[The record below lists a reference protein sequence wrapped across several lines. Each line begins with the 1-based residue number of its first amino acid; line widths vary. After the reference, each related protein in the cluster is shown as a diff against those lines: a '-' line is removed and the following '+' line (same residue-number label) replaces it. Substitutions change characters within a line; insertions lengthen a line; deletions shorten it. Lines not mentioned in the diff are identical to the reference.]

1 MLFKMC
7 ALGGGMFCP
16 VHEIGAG
23 LYGSKISLRSIGY
36 EPYHSIMKGSTWV
49 HLGTQVPNNQFI

>member
-1 MLFKMC
+1 MC